1 MMTGEET
8 ARASDAGLPPG
19 TLRYTGEEPAGPVK
33 ITLLD
38 YDESHIEEREIQEI
52 EDSFPFK
59 EKPTVTWINIDG
71 LHEVETLEKIGHH
84 FDIHPL
90 VLEDII
96 HTEQRPKME
105 DFDDYL
111 FIIFKMFYHGSDIH
125 HLKTEQVSLLLGP
138 TWVISFQEEEG
149 DVFEPIRQR
158 IRNAKGRIRRRGA
171 DYLAYA
177 LIDAVVDNYFL
188 VLEKIGEGVED
199 IEEELIADPS
209 PETLHLIHRL
219 KRELIYLR
227 KSVWPLREVIGG
239 LERLE
244 TDLIDKKTGI
254 YLRDVY
260 DHTIQVIDTVETFR
274 DMVSGM
280 LDIYLSSVSNRMNE
294 VMKVLTIIATIF
306 IPLTFIAGIYGMNF
320 AHMPELG
327 WQWSYPLVWLV
338 MGCVAVA
345 MLIYFRRRQWL

>member
-1 MMTGEET
+1 MADM
-8 ARASDAGLPPG
+8 DAVRSSGIGLPPG
-19 TLRYTGEEPAGPVK
+19 SLVYRGEKPAGPVK
-33 ITLLD
+33 ITLMD
-38 YDESHIEEREIQEI
+38 YDVSHVEEREIQRVE
-52 EDSFPFK
+52 ECFPFK
-59 EKPTVTWINIDG
+59 DTPTITWVNVDG
-71 LHEVETLEKIGHH
+71 LHEVDIIEKIGRH

-90 VLEDII
+90 ALEDIL
-96 HTEQRPKME
+96 HAGQRPKME

-111 FIIFKMFYHGSDIH
+111 FIIFKMVYPDTREG

-138 TWVISFQEEEG
+138 TGVISFQEEEG

-158 IRNAKGRIRRRGA
+158 IRNAKGRIRRMGA

-177 LIDAVVDNYFL
+177 LVDAVVDNYFL
-188 VLEKIGEGVED
+188 TLEKIGEAVED

-209 PETLHLIHRL
+209 PETLQLIHRL

-239 LERLE
+239 LERAE
-244 TDLIDKKTGI
+244 TDLIDQKTGI

-320 AHMPELG
+320 AHMPELD
-327 WQWSYPLVWLV
+327 WRWSYPLVWLA
-338 MGCVAVA
+338 MTAIAVA
-345 MLIYFRRRQWL
+345 MLIYFHRKEWL